1 MMVPQSTAAAETGET
16 EPTVRIRDADGEG
29 DAWYL
34 QRQQHH
40 WFGAAY
46 ESQTHLSLDLFDI
59 AGWTPGEDV
68 DGAPLESYG
77 VIAEHIVDGRRVR
90 VGGGVA
96 LLIDHAT
103 AVKELAPGSFNAEVL
118 ASEPSAFFLLGVVDS
133 AWRGRGIGGRLFD
146 RRLRWAADSDAEMA
160 FSYGWERP
168 GPSSRPLFQSRGWEP
183 VETVQSMYVESGR
196 SACPDC
202 GVWPHDDAD
211 CQCDATIWA
220 RDVTEKAKSEHG
232 LSEAIRDACEAGL
245 DGEAP
250 EQTTLIDERGD

>member
-1 MMVPQSTAAAETGET
+1 MMAPQSTATAEPAAD
-16 EPTVRIRDADGEG
+16 EPTVRIRDADGEA

-46 ESQTHLSLDLFDI
+46 ESQTQLSLDLFDI
-59 AGWTPGEDV
+59 AGWTPSDDAE
-68 DGAPLESYG
+68 GAPLESYG
-77 VIAEHIVDGRRVR
+77 VIAEHVAGGRRVR

-96 LLIDHAT
+96 LLIEHAT
-103 AVKELAPGSFNAEVL
+103 AVKELTPGSFNADVL

-133 AWRGRGIGGRLFD
+133 AWRGRGIGVRLFD

-168 GPSSRPLFQSRGWEP
+168 GPSSRPLFESRGWEP
-183 VETVQSMYVESGR
+183 VETIDAMYVETER
-196 SACPDC
+196 PACPDC
-202 GVWPHDDAD
+202 GVWPHDERD

-220 RDVTEKAKSEHG
+220 RDVTEVAS
-232 LSEAIRDACEAGL
+232 D
-245 DGEAP
+245 D
-250 EQTTLIDERGD
+250 